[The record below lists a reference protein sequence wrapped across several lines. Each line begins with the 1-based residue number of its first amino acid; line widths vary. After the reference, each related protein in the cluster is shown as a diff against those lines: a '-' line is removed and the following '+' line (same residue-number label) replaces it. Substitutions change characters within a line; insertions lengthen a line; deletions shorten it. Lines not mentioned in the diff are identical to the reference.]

1 MTTRRAKNGSNEAF
15 DLKSGGTDHRQITA
29 YYDDWAATYDATLES
44 WNYRTPS
51 DSAEM
56 LLPHLTRGARV
67 LDVGCGT
74 GLFGQALQERGAFHL
89 TGLDISVQSIRK
101 ARERGIYAEIVAHNL
116 QSLPLPIEEDS
127 MDAAACVGVLTY
139 IDDAAALLRDIC
151 RCLRP
156 GGLVTFTQRTDRW
169 QALGF
174 DKTLSALEAEGS
186 WSVLEITGARDYLP
200 GHADFGDDIKVIHTL
215 CRAR

>member
-74 GLFGQALQERGAFHL
+74 GL
-89 TGLDISVQSIRK
+89 V
-101 ARERGIYAEIVAHNL
+101 
-116 QSLPLPIEEDS
+116 
-127 MDAAACVGVLTY
+127 
-139 IDDAAALLRDIC
+139 AAALRAA
-151 RCLRP
+151 
-156 GGLVTFTQRTDRW
+156 T
-169 QALGF
+169 
-174 DKTLSALEAEGS
+174 
-186 WSVLEITGARDYLP
+186 P
-200 GHADFGDDIKVIHTL
+200 GHQDDVRRWFFDALSRDERETL
-215 CRAR
+215 DRVMSRMDANLPTT